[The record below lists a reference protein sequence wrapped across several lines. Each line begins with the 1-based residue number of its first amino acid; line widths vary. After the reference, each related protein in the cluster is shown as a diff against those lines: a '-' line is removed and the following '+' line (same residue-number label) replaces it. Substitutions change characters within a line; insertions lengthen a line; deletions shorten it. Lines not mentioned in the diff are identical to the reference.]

1 MPIVHSPCV
10 SRCRAAASDPRP
22 RLPWTL
28 AAGIAVVALAM
39 MPDRAAAQDDP
50 RPSVRVGRAGAIR
63 VDGRLDDAAWR
74 DADSITTLMQV
85 EPRSN
90 EPAGFRTVVRVVAT
104 PDALVVGIRADDP
117 DPAGIVAFTKARD
130 GSLDNEDYLKVVL
143 DTYLDGRS
151 GYVFAV
157 NPNGA
162 RYDALVARQG
172 EGENASWDAIW
183 EAAAVRTATGWSAEI
198 AIPAKSLL
206 FKSGLTTW
214 GFNVQRRVQRAL
226 ELDRWAT
233 PLSQFK
239 VTHVNRAGLLTGI
252 PAFDLGA
259 GISIRPSMTVRG
271 GYEAPGTSVSTKGAA
286 SLDVTQRLGA
296 NTIGSLTLNTDFAE
310 TEVDARRTNLTR
322 FSLVFPEKRTFF
334 LEGASTFDFGLG
346 TGDDVRPFFS
356 RTIGLLAGQEV
367 PITGGVK
374 VNGREGSTYFG
385 ALAVRTGDVDTLP
398 TATTLGVVR
407 VRQNVLRESSVG
419 AIATFGDPL
428 GRGNAWTG
436 GADATYQTS
445 RFMGDKNLLVGA
457 WGLQASRDGLA
468 GDRSAVGG
476 MIDFPNDRWD
486 ISTSFR
492 RVGDGFQPSLGF
504 VPRPG
509 VQALSA
515 NVNFRARPDVS
526 FGGLKVDYMLH
537 ELQTSYV
544 TGLDGA
550 WQSYRVF
557 MAPVNWRF
565 RSGDRMEFNVVPV
578 GEKLDQPFTIAN
590 GVTIPAGAYR
600 WNRFRLEQG
609 FASKR
614 RLSGQLTWWF
624 GDFYSGH
631 LNEVQLTSAWKPSP
645 LITVELTGTINDGT
659 LPQGHFTQLVA
670 GTRLRVNLSPD
681 LQVNSFVQY
690 DREARV
696 LTTNTRLRWTFAPA
710 GELFVVYNHN
720 ANERDPISQ
729 RTIWAFRQNLLSV
742 KAQYAFRY

>member
-1 MPIVHSPCV
+1 M
-10 SRCRAAASDPRP
+10 
-22 RLPWTL
+22 RLL
-28 AAGIAVVALAM
+28 GALASVVIGTSALTR
-39 MPDRAAAQDDP
+39 PLDAQDQP
-50 RPSVRVGRAGAIR
+50 HPSLRVGRAESIR
-63 VDGRLDDAAWR
+63 VDGRLDEAAW
-74 DADSITTLMQV
+74 AATDSITTLGQA

-90 EPAGFRTVVRVVAT
+90 EPAGFRTVVRVLAT
-104 PDALVVGIRADDP
+104 PDAIVVGIRADDP
-117 DPAGIVAFTKARD
+117 EPAGIVAFTKARD
-130 GSLDNEDYLKVVL
+130 GSLDNEDYLKIVF

-151 GYVFAV
+151 GYVFAI

-162 RYDALVARQG
+162 RYDALVSRQG

-183 EAAAVRTATGWSAEI
+183 EAAAARTSTGWSAEFVV
-198 AIPAKSLL
+198 PAKSLL
-206 FKSGLTTW
+206 FKSGLGSW
-214 GFNVQRRVQRAL
+214 GFNVQRRIQRAL
-226 ELDRWAT
+226 EIDRWAT
-233 PLSQFK
+233 PLPQFK
-239 VTHVNRAGLLTGI
+239 VTHVGRAGLLTGI

-259 GISIRPSMTVRG
+259 GISIRPSATMRG
-271 GYEAPGTSVSTKGAA
+271 GYAAPGTPVSTKGAA

-296 NTIGSLTLNTDFAE
+296 NTIGSFTVNTDFAE

-356 RTIGLLAGQEV
+356 RTIGLLEGREV
-367 PITGGVK
+367 PITGGMK

-385 ALAVRTGDVDTLP
+385 ALAVRTGDTDTLS
-398 TATTLGVVR
+398 TANTLGVVR
-407 VRQNVLRESSVG
+407 IRQNVLRESSVG
-419 AIATFGDPL
+419 VIATVGDPL
-428 GRGNAWTG
+428 GRANAWTG

-445 RFMGDKNLLVGA
+445 RFMGDRNLLIGA
-457 WGLQASRDGLA
+457 WGLRTSRDGLT
-468 GDRSAVGG
+468 GDRLAVGG

-486 ISTSFR
+486 ISTSYR

-509 VQALSA
+509 VQAMSA

-526 FGGLKVDYMLH
+526 FGGVPVDYMLH

-544 TGLDGA
+544 TGLEGS

-557 MAPVNWRF
+557 MAPINWRF

-578 GEKLDQPFTIAN
+578 GEKLDQPFTIAD

-600 WNRFRLEQG
+600 WTRFRLEQG

-614 RLSGQLTWWF
+614 KVSGQLTWWF

-631 LNEVQLTSAWKPSP
+631 LNEIQLTSAWKPSP
-645 LITVELTGTINDGT
+645 LITVELTGTMNDGT
-659 LPQGHFTQLVA
+659 LAQGHFTQMVA

-696 LTTNTRLRWTFAPA
+696 LTSNTRLRWTFAPA

-720 ANERDPISQ
+720 ANELDPISK
-729 RTIWAFRQNLLSV
+729 RPVWAFQQNLLSV